1 MAVAAEFDIHI
12 DMNIVIYNILKCNL
26 LEKERGGV
34 KKRSVYAQLAGWNIN
49 YK

>member
-34 KKRSVYAQLAGWNIN
+34 KKKFYAQLAGWNIN